1 MNVSRL
7 FSAAAIACGFAF
19 AVSAGA
25 ATHAKPETS
34 FTQPSVSPDGKRI
47 AFVADGAIWEVAA
60 TGGTAQLLVSDS
72 APDSRP
78 LFSPDGK
85 HLAFV
90 SYKTGH
96 GDIYLLDL
104 DDGSLKRLTWSDV
117 ADVPS
122 GFSADGKWLYFTS
135 GRDNIAHFG
144 AVYRVR
150 ITGGTPMPVSL
161 ELYRNEEAGVPSPD
175 GKLVALVG
183 QGWGS
188 TQWWRHGH
196 AHIDEGAIWLLKN
209 DGSHDYR
216 RLTPDNA
223 RALWPM
229 WNPDGQSL
237 YYMSDRSSTENIW
250 SVGLDGSEHAV
261 THFTAGR
268 CLWPT
273 LAANGKTIAFQR
285 NFHVWTLDTRTGKAE
300 QVPVRLG
307 GAVAGPGTSEKH
319 FTSHF
324 SELAL
329 SPDGKKL
336 AFVVHG
342 EVFAAPAKKAGP
354 AHQITHTAAA
364 EFDLRWAPDSRRI
377 VYVSNRD
384 GADHLFVYDFAT
396 GKETRFTDTAGNDL
410 TPQFSPDGKWIA
422 FIRNGKQLDAVNVKD
437 GKTRELAT
445 GELDLNHPLESTRPF
460 AWSPDSRWVAF
471 LGWGPRM
478 YRNAEVVP
486 LDGGKARTVSYMGNT
501 FADSLWWSPDGKA
514 LYFSSGQRTEPGQ
527 IARVDLVPKAPQFRE
542 QQFLDLFKQS
552 PAPGESQSAS
562 ASGSKGKG
570 TEAGKKHETV
580 HVSVDFKHIARRLHI
595 LPVGLNA
602 GGIALSPDGK
612 TLLFSAEVGGH
623 VNLYTW
629 SLDPLALKPPVAHQ
643 ITSTPGEKS
652 SAQFSPD
659 GKTVWYLDGG
669 KIYSVPVKGGSPKQ
683 FATSASMDVNFQA
696 EKEVAFHEAWRWLA
710 NNFHDPHMNGV
721 NWDAIKARYAPLVAG
736 AETKSALQ
744 RILNRMVGELDA
756 SHSGVRWHQQ
766 AKDVVGRIGL
776 RFDPAVY
783 EREGRLRISEV
794 IPQSPAALAGHI
806 AAGDYL
812 LAVDGNAV
820 GPHGNLD
827 ALLANRIGKQTVL
840 TVADNAR
847 GLHRRE
853 VKVKPVDAGTAEQL
867 VYKSWTEH
875 NREMVA
881 RLSGGHLGYIDL
893 PDMSMRSLQRLYQ
906 AIDARN
912 GDKEGVVIDVRNNFG
927 GFVNAY
933 ALDAL
938 VRKHY
943 LNMTFRGMKRVS
955 ARPLLGQRAL
965 ERPTVLITNRV
976 TLSDGEDFTEG
987 YRELGLGKVVGE
999 PTAGWIIYTSN
1010 VRLSNGF
1017 VVRLPFITVTTAAG
1031 KPMELHPRPVDVPV
1045 AEPLGESY
1053 RDEDARLKT
1062 AVEVLL
1068 KQIRGRAGH

>member
-7 FSAAAIACGFAF
+7 LTATAVACSLAFTASASAADH
-19 AVSAGA
+19 V
-25 ATHAKPETS
+25 KPETS
-34 FTQPSVSPDGKRI
+34 FTQPAVSPDGRHI
-47 AFVADGAIWEVAA
+47 AFVANGAIWEVPAA
-60 TGGTAQLLVSDS
+60 GGTAQLLVSDS
-72 APDSRP
+72 APDSHP
-78 LFSPDGK
+78 LFSPDGT

-90 SYKTGH
+90 SDKTGH

-104 DDGSLKRLTWSDV
+104 ADGSLKRLTWSDV
-117 ADVPS
+117 PDVPS

-135 GRDNIAHFG
+135 GRNNIAHFG
-144 AVYRVR
+144 AVYRMR
-150 ITGGTPMPVSL
+150 ISGGTPMPVSQ

-175 GKLVALVG
+175 GKYVALVG

-188 TQWWRHGH
+188 TQWWRHGR
-196 AHIDEGAIWLLKN
+196 AHIDDGAIWLLKN

-229 WNPDGQSL
+229 WNPDGQSV
-237 YYMSDRSSTENIW
+237 YYMSDRTGTDNIW
-250 SVGLDGSEHAV
+250 SVRLDGSEHAV

-268 CLWPT
+268 CLWPAI
-273 LAANGKTIAFQR
+273 AANGGTIVFQR
-285 NFHVWTLDTRTGKAE
+285 NFHIWALDTHDGKSR
-300 QVPVRLG
+300 QVPIRLG
-307 GAVAGPGTSEKH
+307 GAVAGPGTVEKT
-319 FTSHF
+319 FDSHF
-324 SELAL
+324 SGLAL

-336 AFVVHG
+336 VFVAHG
-342 EVFAAPAKKAGP
+342 NIFAAPAGTAGP

-364 EFDLRWAPDSRRI
+364 EFSVRWAPDSRRI

-384 GADHLFVYDFAT
+384 GTDHLFIYNFAT
-396 GKETRFTDTAGNDL
+396 GKERRLTDSKGNDL
-410 TPQFSPDGKWIA
+410 TPQFSPNGKWVA
-422 FIRNGKQLDAVNVKD
+422 FIRNGKELDAVNVRS
-437 GKTRELAT
+437 GRTRELAS
-445 GELDLNHPLESTRPF
+445 GELDLHHPLESTRPF

-471 LGWGPRM
+471 LAWGPRM

-486 LDGGKARTVSYMGNT
+486 VDGGKARTVSFMGNT

-514 LYFSSGQRTEPGQ
+514 LFFSSGQRTEPGQ

-542 QQFLDLFKQS
+542 QQFLDLFKES
-552 PAPGESQSAS
+552 SAPGAEHGAAGPNGD
-562 ASGSKGKG
+562 ASGGKGK
-570 TEAGKKHETV
+570 KPKQV
-580 HVSVDFKHIARRLHI
+580 HVSIDFHHIARRLHI

-602 GGIALSPDGK
+602 GAIAVSPDGK

-623 VNLYTW
+623 ENLYTW
-629 SLDPLALKPPVAHQ
+629 SLNPLALKPPVAHQ
-643 ITSTPGEKS
+643 LTSTPGPKS

-669 KIYSVPVKGGSPKQ
+669 KIYSVPVKGGSPKA
-683 FATSASMDVNFQA
+683 FATSAALAVDFQA
-696 EKEVAFHEAWRWLA
+696 EKEVAFHEAWRWLEV
-710 NNFHDPHMNGV
+710 NFHDPDMNGV
-721 NWDAIKARYAPLVAG
+721 NWNAIKARYAPLVAG
-736 AETKSALQ
+736 AETKATLQ
-744 RILNRMVGELDA
+744 RILNRMVGELDS
-756 SHSGVRWHQQ
+756 SHSGVRWHRK
-766 AKDVVGRIGL
+766 APDVIGRIGL

-783 EREGRLRISEV
+783 EKNGRFRISEV
-794 IPQSPAALAGHI
+794 IPQSPAARAGQI

-812 LAVDGNAV
+812 LAVDGTRLGAGTNV
-820 GPHGNLD
+820 D
-827 ALLANRIGKQTVL
+827 SLLANRIGKETVL
-840 TVADNAR
+840 TVADNAGGR
-847 GLHRRE
+847 HTRE
-853 VKVKPVDAGTAEQL
+853 VRVKPVDAGAAEQL
-867 VYKSWTEH
+867 IYESWVEH

-881 RLSGGHLGYIDL
+881 KLSGGRLGYIDL
-893 PDMSMRSLQRLYQ
+893 PDMSMHSLQRLYR

-999 PTAGWIIYTSN
+999 PTAGWIVYTSD
-1010 VRLSNGF
+1010 VPLINGF
-1017 VVRLPFITVTTAAG
+1017 VVRLPFITVTTADG
-1031 KPMELHPRPVDVPV
+1031 KPMEMHPRPVDVHV
-1045 AEPLGESY
+1045 SEPLGESY
-1053 RDEDARLKT
+1053 RGKDARLQT
-1062 AVEVLL
+1062 AVKVLL
-1068 KQIRGRAGH
+1068 KQIGSRQGK